1 MNTHFDH
8 EKLRV
13 YQNAISFVAWCSKL
27 FDSSTK
33 RGAVYDQ
40 LDRASTSIALNVA
53 EGNGKFSKK
62 DRCRFLD
69 IAMSSALESAACLD
83 VLIAKNHF
91 KSEDLEE
98 GKKQLLSIVS
108 MLMGLIAT
116 FSDRVREEGVEYEG
130 SSQEIE
136 SSIKITSKSTSTI

>member
-1 MNTHFDH
+1 MTTYFDH

-13 YQNAISFVAWCSKL
+13 YQQAIAFVVWCGKL
-27 FDSSTK
+27 FDRSTK

-40 LDRASTSIALNVA
+40 LDRASTSIPLNLA

-83 VLIAKNHF
+83 VLVAKNHF
-91 KSEDLEE
+91 KAEDVED
-98 GKKQLLSIVS
+98 GKKQLQSIVS
-108 MLMGLIAT
+108 MLMGLIAN
-116 FSDRVREEGVEYEG
+116 FSDRLGEEVVKYG
-130 SSQEIE
+130 SSKDEYD
-136 SSIKITSKSTSTI
+136 

>member
-1 MNTHFDH
+1 MTIYFDH

-13 YQNAISFVAWCSKL
+13 YQQAIAFVVWCGKL

-40 LDRASTSIALNVA
+40 LDRASTSIALNLA
-53 EGNGKFSKK
+53 EGNGKFSKR

-83 VLIAKNHF
+83 VLVAKNHF
-91 KSEDLEE
+91 KAEDVED
-98 GKKQLLSIVS
+98 GKKQLQSIVS
-108 MLMGLIAT
+108 MLMGLIAN
-116 FSDRVREEGVEYEG
+116 FSDRLGEEVVEYG
-130 SSQEIE
+130 SSNVEYD
-136 SSIKITSKSTSTI
+136 

>member
-1 MNTHFDH
+1 MTTHFDH

-13 YQNAISFVAWCSKL
+13 YQQAIAFVAWCGKL
-27 FDSSTK
+27 FDNSTK
-33 RGAVYDQ
+33 LGAVYDQ
-40 LDRASTSIALNVA
+40 LDRASTSIALNLA

-83 VLIAKNHF
+83 VLVAKNHF
-91 KSEDLEE
+91 KTEDIEE

-108 MLMGLIAT
+108 MLMGLIET
-116 FSDRVREEGVEYEG
+116 FSDRVREEVVEYG
-130 SSQEIE
+130 CSSEE
-136 SSIKITSKSTSTI
+136 